1 MSYILYYSRFCNYCK
16 PLLQYLSTKNYSNQ
30 IHFLCIDKR
39 IQKGKDIFII
49 LENGSEVVLPST
61 IDEVPALVLV
71 NHGSRLIKG
80 TQSIMNYL
88 KELDLKHQ
96 NNQDLQAFDFNTMN
110 SMSDSFSY
118 LDSTPEDLSAKT
130 GNAGLRT
137 LGNFATI
144 NHRNLIETPP
154 EDYVPNKIKEMDLG
168 KLQQERETDIKIPR

>member
-39 IQKGKDIFII
+39 IQKGNDTYII
-49 LENGSEVVLPST
+49 LENGNEVVLPST

-71 NHGSRLIKG
+71 NHGSRIIKG
-80 TQSIMNYL
+80 SQSILNYL
-88 KELDLKHQ
+88 KELDLKHS
-96 NNQDLQAFDFNTMN
+96 NTDLQSFDLKSIN
-110 SMSDSFSY
+110 SMSDTFSY
-118 LDSTPEDLSAKT
+118 LDSTTEDLSAKT

-137 LGNFATI
+137 LVGNFATI
-144 NHRNLIETPP
+144 NHQNIIETPP

-168 KLQQERETDIKIPR
+168 QLQQERESDIKISQ